1 MDRRC
6 GECRIQ
12 FLNLGHCDR
21 ISGAMAGT
29 DQEPAYKTFSF
40 RVKDA
45 TSGKHLVALG
55 NATNTVWNY
64 LNEISERSARR
75 GPKWVTKKQ
84 LRDLTKGASKELGLP
99 SQVIQE
105 IIDEF
110 VDKRKQARRPK
121 LRWRVS
127 RGVRR
132 SLGWIPFT
140 NQDVAIAG
148 SIANFRG
155 RKIRLWKHREI
166 QGRVKSGNFSQDA
179 RGRWYC
185 NIVCEVERQTTSRT
199 HVVGIDL
206 GHKTAAKSSDGPEL
220 PQARFYRDLEDKLA
234 EAQRQGRKRQ
244 IQTINAKIANR
255 RKDSLHKFSRAVV
268 NRSGAV
274 FVGNISSAWQIASG
288 AAKATHDVSWSMLR
302 NFLEY
307 KCDHAGV
314 VFAEVDEAYTTQTC
328 SECLALSGPQGRE
341 GLAVRQWVCSECGSV
356 HDRDQN
362 AALNIARLGCETLGL
377 KRPGSLVL

>member
-1 MDRRC
+1 
-6 GECRIQ
+6 
-12 FLNLGHCDR
+12 
-21 ISGAMAGT
+21 MAGT

-64 LNEISERSARR
+64 VNEISERSARR
-75 GPKWVTKKQ
+75 GPKWVTKQQ
-84 LRDLTKGASKELGLP
+84 LRDLTKGASRELGLP

-110 VDKRKQARRPK
+110 LNKRRKVGRPR

-127 RGVRR
+127 RGPRR

-140 NQDVAIAG
+140 NQDVEISG
-148 SIANFRG
+148 SIAFFRG

-166 QGRVKSGNFSQDA
+166 EGRFKSGNFSQDA

-185 NIVCEVERQTTSRT
+185 NMVCEVDRHTTNRT

-206 GHKTAAKSSDGPEL
+206 GHKTAAKCSDGPEL

-234 EAQRQGRKRQ
+234 EAQWRGRKRQ
-244 IQTINAKIANR
+244 VQTIHAKIANR

-268 NRSGAV
+268 NRAGAV
-274 FVGNISSAWQIASG
+274 FVGNISSTWQIASG
-288 AAKATHDVSWSMLR
+288 AAKATLDVSWSMLR
-302 NFLEY
+302 DFLEY

-314 VFAEVDEAYTTQTC
+314 AFAEVDEAYTTQAC
-328 SECLALSGPQGRE
+328 SECLALSGLQGRE
-341 GLAVRQWVCSECGSV
+341 GLAVRQWVCSECGTV
-356 HDRDQN
+356 HDRDRN

-377 KRPGSLVL
+377 NGPGSLAL

>member
-1 MDRRC
+1 MERRC
-6 GECRIQ
+6 GGGRIQ
-12 FLNLGHCDR
+12 LLNLGRCDR

-45 TSGKHLVALG
+45 TSGKHLIALG

-64 LNEISERSARR
+64 INEISDRSARR
-75 GPKWVTKKQ
+75 WPKWVTKKQ
-84 LRDLTKGASKELGLP
+84 LRDLTKGANKELGLP

-105 IIDEF
+105 VIDEF
-110 VDKRKQARRPK
+110 LTKRKQVGRPK

-127 RGVRR
+127 RGPRR

-140 NQDVAIAG
+140 NQDVEINGAIAM
-148 SIANFRG
+148 FRG
-155 RKIRLWKHREI
+155 RKIRLWKHREVE
-166 QGRVKSGNFSQDA
+166 GRFKSGCFSQDA

-185 NIVCEVERQTTSRT
+185 NIVCEIERQPTNRT
-199 HVVGIDL
+199 QIVGIDL
-206 GHKTAAKSSDGPEL
+206 GHKNAAKCSDGPEL

-234 EAQRQGRKRQ
+234 EAQRRGRKRQ
-244 IQTINAKIANR
+244 IQTIHAKIANR
-255 RKDSLHKFSRAVV
+255 RKDALHKFSRAVV
-268 NRSGAV
+268 NGAGAV
-274 FVGNISSAWQIASG
+274 FVGNISSLWQIASG

-302 NFLEY
+302 NFLDY

-314 VFAEVDEAYTTQTC
+314 AFAEVNEAYTTQTC
-328 SECLALSGPQGRE
+328 SGCGALSGPQGRE
-341 GLAVRQWVCSECGSV
+341 GLAIRQWVCGDCGSV
-356 HDRDQN
+356 QDRDQN

-377 KRPGSLVL
+377 KGPGSRVL

>member
-1 MDRRC
+1 MERRC
-6 GECRIQ
+6 GGGRIQ
-12 FLNLGHCDR
+12 VLNLGRCDR

-29 DQEPAYKTFSF
+29 DQEPAYKTFGF

-45 TSGKHLVALG
+45 TSGKHLIALG

-64 LNEISERSARR
+64 INEISERSARR
-75 GPKWVTKKQ
+75 WPKWVTKKQ
-84 LRDLTKGASKELGLP
+84 LRDLTKGANKELGLP

-105 IIDEF
+105 VIDEF
-110 VDKRKQARRPK
+110 LIKRKQVGRPK

-127 RGVRR
+127 RGPRR

-140 NQDVAIAG
+140 NQDVEINGAIAM
-148 SIANFRG
+148 FRG

-166 QGRVKSGNFSQDA
+166 EGRFKSGCFSQDA

-185 NIVCEVERQTTSRT
+185 NIVCEIERQPTNRT
-199 HVVGIDL
+199 QIVGIDL
-206 GHKTAAKSSDGPEL
+206 GHKNAAKCSDGPEL

-234 EAQRQGRKRQ
+234 EAQRRGRKRQ
-244 IQTINAKIANR
+244 IQTIHAKIANR
-255 RKDSLHKFSRAVV
+255 RKDALHKFSRAVV
-268 NRSGAV
+268 NRAGAV
-274 FVGNISSAWQIASG
+274 FVGNISSLWQIASG

-302 NFLEY
+302 NFLDY

-314 VFAEVDEAYTTQTC
+314 AFAEVNEAYTTQTC
-328 SECLALSGPQGRE
+328 SGCGALSGPQGRE
-341 GLAVRQWVCSECGSV
+341 GLAIRQWVCGDCGSV

-377 KRPGSLVL
+377 KGPGSRVL